1 MRFYIKTETD
11 DQQEL
16 LKKINRLRQPKIIEV
31 IPSENNSIIIIT
43 EPFASD
49 QTKQIEKT
57 TKKLEDLP
65 NVESV
70 SAGPIYKENAE
81 LKDNITKRTCHFFFD
96 IDSTLTRYSTGTI
109 NRQVKPLFRKMNE
122 DHFLYLVSGRS
133 HTKIMEDMKNLE
145 YVEDYAIA
153 ENGGII
159 LRGYAAGTEHRFG
172 SREEPAKVWD
182 FLIANNDDVKQD
194 KSQGRRLTEIIVLPS
209 DTLTDQDIENAI
221 EQTGADVQVLASKTS
236 FHISKKGVD
245 KGTAIEELSS
255 QLGLGDELTI
265 GVGDSQL
272 DVPMFMAT
280 DEGFAPHN
288 ASDEIQ
294 NMTEKRPT
302 IMSKDYF
309 EGVIEMYEKY
319 FKK

>member
-1 MRFYIKTETD
+1 MRFYIQTKND
-11 DQQEL
+11 KQKSL
-16 LKKINRLRQPKIIEV
+16 LEKIGRLRKPKIIEL
-31 IPSENNSIIIIT
+31 IPSEDNIIIVKT

-49 QTKQIEKT
+49 QTKEIEKL
-57 TKKLEDLP
+57 TKKLEKLP
-65 NVESV
+65 NVKSV
-70 SAGPIYKENAE
+70 SAGPVYKENE
-81 LKDNITKRTCHFFFD
+81 KMNDNITKRTCHFFFD

-109 NRQVKPLFRKMNE
+109 NKQVKPLFRKMNE
-122 DHFLYLVSGRS
+122 DHFLYLISGRS

-159 LRGYAAGTEHRFG
+159 LRGYATGTEYRFG
-172 SREEPAKVWD
+172 SREEPSKVWD
-182 FLIANNDDVKQD
+182 FLVANNDGVKQD

-209 DTLTDQDIENAI
+209 STLAQQDVENAI
-221 EQTGADVQVLASKTS
+221 EQTGANAQVLASRTS

-245 KGTAIEELSS
+245 KGSAIEELGSI
-255 QLGLGDELTI
+255 LGLGDELTI

-280 DEGFAPHN
+280 DEGFAPNN

-294 NMTEKRPT
+294 QMTEKRPT

-309 EGVIEMYEKY
+309 EGVIEMY
-319 FKK
+319 